1 MITIMCRNSF
11 SLIIK
16 CNLKISKLINSNRNS
31 MITFLPRS
39 LNNTIYFIQS
49 YHLSSHQ
56 HSIMPRSTSQQ
67 TSPINCQLK
76 SPNQTN
82 FKAKSHQKISQ
93 LKKQIKLKN
102 LISNSIN
109 TKIKKFSNKLSL
121 IKSNKLT
128 NLKSFYSD
136 KICIKEIN
144 IEKMHQLKDP
154 LFQIVNYLL

>member
-1 MITIMCRNSF
+1 MCRNSF

-39 LNNTIYFIQS
+39 LNNTIYYIQS
-49 YHLSSHQ
+49 YHLYSRQ
-56 HSIMPRSTSQQ
+56 HSIMLHLTYQLISL
-67 TSPINCQLK
+67 INCQLK
-76 SPNQTN
+76 SPNQIN
-82 FKAKSHQKISQ
+82 YKAKSHQKISK
-93 LKKQIKLKN
+93 LKKFIKLKN

-136 KICIKEIN
+136 KICIKKYN